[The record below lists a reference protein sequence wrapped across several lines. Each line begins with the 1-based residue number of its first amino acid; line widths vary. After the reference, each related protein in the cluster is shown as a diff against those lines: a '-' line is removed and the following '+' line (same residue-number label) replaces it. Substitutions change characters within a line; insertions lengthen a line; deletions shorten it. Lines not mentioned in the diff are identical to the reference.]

1 MDTISLILHVTAAAA
16 LVGPQLLLFVAVI
29 PAARALP
36 DTQRSAVTRAV
47 TRRFGVVAGV
57 ALMVL
62 LTTGL
67 YQFYERV
74 PEPIQEEMT
83 DYRFGRIFMTK
94 MTLFTLLL
102 ALIVAHAAW
111 LGPRIQRAMEA
122 VDASGDEGGREAAAL
137 RTLRRRSVGMS
148 VAMLAASLAVLA
160 LGVTLGDHSYSYLPI

>member
-16 LVGPQLLLFVAVI
+16 LVGPQLLLFVAVV
-29 PAARALP
+29 PAARQLP
-36 DTQRSAVTRAV
+36 DAERAAVTRAV
-47 TRRFGVVAGV
+47 TRRFGVLAAV
-57 ALMVL
+57 ALIVL
-62 LTTGL
+62 LATGL

-83 DYRFGRIFMTK
+83 DYRFGRIFMAK

-122 VDASGDEGGREAAAL
+122 AEEGGREAEAL
-137 RTLRRRSVGMS
+137 RTLRRRSIGVS
-148 VAMLAASLAVLA
+148 VAMFAASLAVLA